1 MNAGN
6 LVVNSLNK
14 INRLLLFYAGKRNQT
29 THPCSGC

>member
-14 INRLLLFYAGKRNQT
+14 INRLLLFYAGERNET
-29 THPCSGC
+29 TYPCFSC